1 LGYDKVEVEPI
12 LDGETTISLGDDTDS
27 STESESE
34 TESETETETES
45 NEYNDIYTDFDY
57 NNTQQ

>member
-1 LGYDKVEVEPI
+1 LAYDKVEVEPI

-27 STESESE
+27 STE
-34 TESETETETES
+34 TETETETES

>member
-1 LGYDKVEVEPI
+1 LAYDKVEVEPI

-27 STESESE
+27 STE
-34 TESETETETES
+34 TESETETETESES

-57 NNTQQ
+57 NTQQ